1 MSNFDKYKEMRTKL
15 DELVYDRKTG
25 TDEYI
30 DLRDQAKLAFKGLTK
45 EEQELGHL
53 LDYNPKW
60 QYGAASS
67 LYNFG
72 NVRVIGHTPE
82 EAIEHCKLINFN
94 PIVRV
99 VKENGQ
105 CFTTTDDFEPYRY
118 NVEVINGFIVR
129 IISVG

>member
-1 MSNFDKYKEMRTKL
+1 MRAKL

-25 TDEYI
+25 TDEYL

-45 EEQELGHL
+45 EEQELGVL

-60 QYGAASS
+60 QYGTAPE
-67 LYNFG
+67 LYTFG
-72 NVRVIGHTPE
+72 NVAVIGRKPE
-82 EAIEHCKLINFN
+82 EAQESCKVMGFN

-105 CFTTTDDFEPYRY
+105 TFNTSTDFEPYRY
-118 NVEVINGFIVR
+118 NVEVINGFIVK